1 MENIWNNNSLIPQA
15 GGQSNQGDK
24 MALTEETKNDKIE
37 VVQLAAG
44 YPVIQVRTA
53 SIIKRDG
60 VEISRNFHRRVVT
73 PGDNFLAEPDADVLA
88 IIQAVFTAE
97 SQAAYAAAQGGE

>member
-1 MENIWNNNSLIPQA
+1 
-15 GGQSNQGDK
+15 

-37 VVQLAAG
+37 VIQMADG

-53 SIIKRDG
+53 TIIKRDD

-73 PGDNFLAEPDADVLA
+73 PGDDFLAEPDADVMA
-88 IIQAVFTAE
+88 IIQAVFDADA
-97 SQAAYAAAQGGE
+97 QAAYAAAQEAE